1 MSFKQ
6 VNWRSARGGTPLSKP
21 YRYSVPSRRVGF
33 LRRFSL
39 KTGIHFAHFGLESGI
54 VFEGTTG
61 VYERI
66 YHFNSKVR
74 KKKKYANSKLS

>member
-21 YRYSVPSRRVGF
+21 YRYSVPSHRVGF
-33 LRRFSL
+33 LRRFGL
-39 KTGIHFAHFGLESGI
+39 KTGIVL
-54 VFEGTTG
+54 EGTTG
-61 VYERI
+61 VSERI